1 MIQLHGFFVILSSE
15 HRTKNSKD
23 QSIAVGDALE
33 AKCRIAFLPFHPVMI
48 SSRAVG
54 PLDVYHIHRPNTTG
68 RAKIIVIMSKAIKLV
83 TLPTMLAMTRTLPPD
98 KP

>member
-1 MIQLHGFFVILSSE
+1 
-15 HRTKNSKD
+15 
-23 QSIAVGDALE
+23 
-33 AKCRIAFLPFHPVMI
+33 MI

-68 RAKIIVIMSKAIKLV
+68 RAKIIVIMSKAIKLA